1 MKRKARKLL
10 LKEYKAKLNAHYGKT
25 ISIYADDPEQAA
37 EKLKTVLFDTD
48 AVQFLEEDF
57 VHRKADITDAHKQST
72 KEMESKDRFLKGGCC
87 SDCLCQCAIC
97 RGYCGEDGY

>member
-1 MKRKARKLL
+1 M
-10 LKEYKAKLNAHYGKT
+10 KEYKAKLNAHYGKT

-48 AVQFLEEDF
+48 AVQFTEEDF
-57 VHRKADITDAHKQST
+57 VHGKADITDAHKQST
-72 KEMESKDRFLKGGCC
+72 KEMESKDRFLKDGCC